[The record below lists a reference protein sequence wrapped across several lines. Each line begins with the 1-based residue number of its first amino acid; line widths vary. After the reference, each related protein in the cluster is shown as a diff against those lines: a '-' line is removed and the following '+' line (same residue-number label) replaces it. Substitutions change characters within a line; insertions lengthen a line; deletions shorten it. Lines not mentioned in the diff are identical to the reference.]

1 MPWRCLVSY
10 MASLVSAEETI
21 VSQAILNGYGED
33 VARARRSVLYK
44 DRRTKLI
51 LKTVFSELCPACEKY
66 LKQLEREVARLKETN
81 PLDANLVRKVSDLIV
96 QFIRET
102 DQLAVNID
110 SFTEQKWNLH
120 GGNMHSEFSKVAQE
134 TFKGDTNWG
143 RILMFFGFAVSFSVY
158 LEQGIVPGAA
168 DSVMEW
174 TCQLVEEELGKF
186 YTAHQ
191 GWVSGVAWKHGRANT
206 VGRRQF
212 PLGLLCC
219 LQALVGLNVGLL
231 RKCIATQLGKNWCHG
246 THHSVQFLACSYRRY
261 LSMVDYE
268 GLEWRVCLHCL
279 PAVCTPPPL
288 FLLNRRWGWQGAWGD
303 MVQCCKRLGEMGSI
317 ALTG

>member
-191 GWVSGVAWKHGRANT
+191 GWEGCADYLETALRATRRSRLKKRNITADSGDENGAS
-206 VGRRQF
+206 
-212 PLGLLCC
+212 L
-219 LQALVGLNVGLL
+219 
-231 RKCIATQLGKNWCHG
+231 
-246 THHSVQFLACSYRRY
+246 
-261 LSMVDYE
+261 
-268 GLEWRVCLHCL
+268 
-279 PAVCTPPPL
+279 
-288 FLLNRRWGWQGAWGD
+288 WQGAFAAGAVAVGA
-303 MVQCCKRLGEMGSI
+303 MA
-317 ALTG
+317 ALTLRQAFS